1 MRNEGTGKL
10 RLLYI
15 YKLLLEETDENHTLS
30 TAQLQKA
37 LRERWGMEAHRIT
50 VGDDIQ
56 LLQMMGVEIGKIE
69 STQNKYWMMSR
80 PLEHA
85 ELKVLTDAVASSKV
99 ITKKKSKELMER
111 LASLGSPYKKDELVR
126 NISPE
131 ERIKAKNESI
141 LYNVD
146 AINDAINEGRKVSFK
161 YFRYGA
167 NKRKQLRNGGD
178 PYIFSPWALVWN
190 GDYYYAVG
198 WSDKHGG
205 IGSFRV
211 DRMSSV
217 PEMLSEAAEPM
228 PKKFRVSD
236 YIRSNYH
243 MSGGGARQVDLLC
256 AEDTMDTI
264 IDRFGYD
271 VDTELQD
278 DGSFIAHVE
287 VAVNNVFFG
296 WIFGFGGKVKIAGP
310 EDVTDQYQ
318 AMVKRAVE
326 LG

>member
-30 TAQLQKA
+30 TAQIQKA

-56 LLQMMGVEIGKIE
+56 LLQMVGIEIGKIE
-69 STQNKYWMMSR
+69 STQNKYWMISR
-80 PLEHA
+80 PLEQA

-99 ITKKKSKELMER
+99 ITKKKSKDLMER
-111 LASLGSPYKKDELVR
+111 LASLGSPYKKAELTS
-126 NISPE
+126 NICPE
-131 ERIKAKNESI
+131 DRIKAKNENI
-141 LYNVD
+141 IYNVD

-161 YFRYGA
+161 YFSYGA
-167 NKRKQLRNGGD
+167 NKRKQVKNSGE

-217 PEMLSEAAEPM
+217 PEMLQEDAAPM
-228 PKKFRVSD
+228 PKKFKVSD
-236 YIRSNYH
+236 YIKNNYH
-243 MSGGGARQVDLLC
+243 MFGGEVKQVELLC
-256 AEDTMDTI
+256 DGGVMDSI

-271 VDTELQD
+271 VETEVVD
-278 DGSFIAHVE
+278 DEHFIARVD

-296 WIFGFGGKVKIAGP
+296 WIFGFGGKVRIQGP
-310 EDVTDQYQ
+310 EDMTEQYQ
-318 AMVKRAVE
+318 EMVKKAVE
-326 LG
+326 QG

>member
-30 TAQLQKA
+30 TAQIQKA
-37 LRERWGMEAHRIT
+37 LMERWGMEAHRIT

-56 LLQMMGVEIGKIE
+56 LLQMVGIEIGKIE
-69 STQNKYWMMSR
+69 STQNKYWMISR
-80 PLEHA
+80 PLEQA

-99 ITKKKSKELMER
+99 ITKKNSKALLER
-111 LASLGSPYKKDELVR
+111 IASLGSPFKKDELVS
-126 NISPE
+126 NICPE
-131 ERIKAKNESI
+131 DRIKSKNENI

-146 AINDAINEGRKVSFK
+146 AINEAINEKRKVSFK
-161 YFRYGA
+161 YFSFGA
-167 NKRKQLRNGGD
+167 NKRKQLKNDGE

-198 WSDKHGG
+198 WSDKHGS

-211 DRMSSV
+211 DRMCSV
-217 PEMLSEAAEPM
+217 PEIRREDAVAM
-228 PKKFRVSD
+228 PKRFKVSD
-236 YIRSNYH
+236 YIKKNYH
-243 MSGGGARQVDLLC
+243 MFGGEVKQVELLC
-256 AEDTMDTI
+256 DCDIMDSI

-271 VDTELQD
+271 VETEIID
-278 DGSFIAHVE
+278 DVRFIARVE

-296 WIFGFGGKVKIAGP
+296 WIFGFDGKVKIQGP
-310 EDVTDQYQ
+310 EDVADAYKK
-318 AMVKRAVE
+318 MVREA
-326 LG
+326 L